1 MMGLMIQLDQA
12 APAIVLKLRGELDY
26 STAPS
31 LEAQLP
37 RLLTRLEQSSAQWV
51 LLDTEELEF
60 LDMSGIRAITTCW
73 REVRVHGAKGL
84 GLIADRT
91 PVMSTYRWAK
101 LHDLLPIFRSQEE
114 ALREVSEHTENPPG
128 EDGPGEDGPG
138 DG

>member
-1 MMGLMIQLDQA
+1 VMGLMIELDQA

-37 RLLTRLEQSSAQWV
+37 RLLTHLEQSSADWV
-51 LLDTEELEF
+51 LLDTEELQF

-101 LHDLLPIFRSQEE
+101 LHDLLPIFRTQEE
-114 ALREVSEHTENPPG
+114 ALREMVQPE
-128 EDGPGEDGPG
+128 EDSSPES
-138 DG
+138 

>member
-1 MMGLMIQLDQA
+1 VMGLVIQLDQA

-37 RLLTRLEQSSAQWV
+37 RLLTRLEQSNAQWV
-51 LLDTEELEF
+51 LLDTEELQF

-114 ALREVSEHTENPPG
+114 ALREMGERAEDQRGEDEPG
-128 EDGPGEDGPG
+128 EG
-138 DG
+138 

>member
-1 MMGLMIQLDQA
+1 VMGLMIQLDQA

-37 RLLTRLEQSSAQWV
+37 RLLTHLEQSSADWV
-51 LLDTEELEF
+51 LLDTEELQF

-101 LHDLLPIFRSQEE
+101 LHDLLPIFRTQEE
-114 ALREVSEHTENPPG
+114 ALREMG
-128 EDGPGEDGPG
+128 EPEEDSSQES
-138 DG
+138 

>member
-1 MMGLMIQLDQA
+1 VMGLMIRLDQA

-37 RLLTRLEQSSAQWV
+37 RLLTHLEQSSADWV
-51 LLDTEELEF
+51 LLDTEELQF

-101 LHDLLPIFRSQEE
+101 LHDLLPIFRTQEE
-114 ALREVSEHTENPPG
+114 ALREMG
-128 EDGPGEDGPG
+128 EPEEDTSAEG
-138 DG
+138 

>member
-1 MMGLMIQLDQA
+1 VMGLMIRLDQA

-37 RLLTRLEQSSAQWV
+37 RLLTHLEQSSADWV
-51 LLDTEELEF
+51 LLDTEELQF

-101 LHDLLPIFRSQEE
+101 LHDLLPIFRTQEE
-114 ALREVSEHTENPPG
+114 ALREMVQPE
-128 EDGPGEDGPG
+128 EDSSPES
-138 DG
+138 

>member
-1 MMGLMIQLDQA
+1 MGLMIRLDQA

-26 STAPS
+26 TTAPS

-37 RLLTRLEQSSAQWV
+37 RLLTQLEQSHAHWV

-73 REVRVHGAKGL
+73 RELRVHGAKGL

-114 ALREVSEHTENPPG
+114 ALREMG
-128 EDGPGEDGPG
+128 ERAEDEREEGG
-138 DG
+138 SRES

>member
-1 MMGLMIQLDQA
+1 VMGLMIRLDQS

-37 RLLTRLEQSSAQWV
+37 RLLTHLEQSSADWV
-51 LLDTEELEF
+51 LLDTEELQF

-101 LHDLLPIFRSQEE
+101 LHDLLPIFRTQEE
-114 ALREVSEHTENPPG
+114 ALREMVQPE
-128 EDGPGEDGPG
+128 EDSSPES
-138 DG
+138 

>member
-1 MMGLMIQLDQA
+1 MIQLDQA
-12 APAIVLKLRGELDY
+12 APALVLKLRGELDY
-26 STAPS
+26 TTAPT

-37 RLLTRLEQSSAQWV
+37 RLLTHLEQSSAQWV

-73 REVRVHGAKGL
+73 RELRVHGAKGL

-114 ALREVSEHTENPPG
+114 ALREMAEREEKEGG
-128 EDGPGEDGPG
+128 ER
-138 DG
+138 

>member
-1 MMGLMIQLDQA
+1 MGLVIQLDQA

-37 RLLTRLEQSSAQWV
+37 RLLTHLEQSRADWV
-51 LLDTEELEF
+51 LLDTAELQF

-73 REVRVHGAKGL
+73 RELRVHGAKGL

-91 PVMSTYRWAK
+91 PLMSTYRWAR
-101 LHDLLPIFRSQEE
+101 LYALLPIFRSQEE
-114 ALREVSEHTENPPG
+114 ALRAVSEPAEDKGDG
-128 EDGPGEDGPG
+128 EDTGE
-138 DG
+138 

>member
-1 MMGLMIQLDQA
+1 MMGLMIRLDQA

-37 RLLTRLEQSSAQWV
+37 RLLTQLEQSRAGWV

-73 REVRVHGAKGL
+73 RELRVHGAKGM

-91 PVMSTYRWAK
+91 PVMSTYRWAR
-101 LHDLLPIFRSQEE
+101 LHDLLPIYRSQEE
-114 ALREVSEHTENPPG
+114 ALREMGEK
-128 EDGPGEDGPG
+128 EDGEAE
-138 DG
+138 

>member
-12 APAIVLKLRGELDY
+12 APALVLKLRGELDY
-26 STAPS
+26 TTAPN

-37 RLLTRLEQSSAQWV
+37 RLLTHLEQSNAQWV
-51 LLDTEELEF
+51 LLDTEELQF

-73 REVRVHGAKGL
+73 RELRVHGAKRL

-91 PVMSTYRWAK
+91 PVMPTYRWAR

-114 ALREVSEHTENPPG
+114 ALREMSERGENG
-128 EDGPGEDGPG
+128 EAE
-138 DG
+138 

>member
-1 MMGLMIQLDQA
+1 MIQLDQA
-12 APAIVLKLRGELDY
+12 ALAIVLKLRGELDY

-37 RLLTRLEQSSAQWV
+37 RLLTRLEQSSVDWV
-51 LLDTEELEF
+51 LLDTEELHF

-114 ALREVSEHTENPPG
+114 ALREMG
-128 EDGPGEDGPG
+128 EREEDEREEGGSGES
-138 DG
+138 

>member
-1 MMGLMIQLDQA
+1 MIELDQA

-37 RLLTRLEQSSAQWV
+37 RLLTHLEQSSADWV
-51 LLDTEELEF
+51 LLDTEELQF

-91 PVMSTYRWAK
+91 PVMSTYRWAR
-101 LHDLLPIFRSQEE
+101 LHELLPIYRTQEE
-114 ALREVSEHTENPPG
+114 ALQKMG
-128 EDGPGEDGPG
+128 EPEEDSSPES
-138 DG
+138 

>member
-12 APAIVLKLRGELDY
+12 APALVLKLRGELDY
-26 STAPS
+26 TTAPS

-37 RLLTRLEQSSAQWV
+37 RLLTHLEQSSANWV

-73 REVRVHGAKGL
+73 RELRVHGAKGL

-91 PVMSTYRWAK
+91 PVMSTYRWAR
-101 LHDLLPIFRSQEE
+101 LHELLPIFRTQEE
-114 ALREVSEHTENPPG
+114 ALREMAEREAKDGG
-128 EDGPGEDGPG
+128 EG
-138 DG
+138 

>member
-1 MMGLMIQLDQA
+1 VMGLVIQLDQA

-37 RLLTRLEQSSAQWV
+37 RLLTRLEQSSADWV
-51 LLDTEELEF
+51 LLDTEELQF

-101 LHDLLPIFRSQEE
+101 LHDLLPIFRNQEE
-114 ALREVSEHTENPPG
+114 ALREMGEPAEGERGEGGSEES
-128 EDGPGEDGPG
+128 
-138 DG
+138 

>member
-1 MMGLMIQLDQA
+1 MGLVIQLDQA

-37 RLLTRLEQSSAQWV
+37 RLLTHLEQSRAGWV
-51 LLDTEELEF
+51 LLDTEELQF

-73 REVRVHGAKGL
+73 RELRLHGAKGL

-91 PVMSTYRWAK
+91 PVMATYRWARIY
-101 LHDLLPIFRSQEE
+101 DLLPIFRSQAE
-114 ALREVSEHTENPPG
+114 ALREMG
-128 EDGPGEDGPG
+128 EREDDGAA
-138 DG
+138 